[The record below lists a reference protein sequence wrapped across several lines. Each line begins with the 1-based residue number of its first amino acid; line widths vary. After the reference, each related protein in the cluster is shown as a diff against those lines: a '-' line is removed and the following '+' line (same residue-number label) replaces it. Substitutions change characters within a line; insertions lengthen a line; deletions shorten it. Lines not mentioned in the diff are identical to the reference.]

1 MNAAIIAAVLHL
13 ADRMGLDVVAEGIET
28 PLQLRTVAELG
39 CTVGQGFL
47 FSRPVPAAEVED
59 LLRGAFVTHG

>member
-1 MNAAIIAAVLHL
+1 M
-13 ADRMGLDVVAEGIET
+13 DLDVVAEGIET

-47 FSRPVPAAEVED
+47 FSRPVPAAEVTD